1 MKIREE
7 FAYKHWR
14 SAAIEEVED
23 KYKSK
28 GYIVEREKEIGS
40 HNADL
45 IAKREN
51 ELIVFEFKS
60 APWDAKRSSQV
71 KQLRSYVVH
80 QLGGKFNLVW
90 AIPPK
95 EKHIEIKDF
104 DLKLHGALHNDI
116 PDELDSFSSHTH
128 IEGIYDIFISDI
140 VIRDGKTKVK
150 GSGIIEAE
158 LNYGAESYCANDD
171 SEEAFS
177 DSYPFEFEVILNGKH
192 EITDIV
198 DLKIDTSSFYE

>member
-1 MKIREE
+1 MKIRQE
-7 FAYKHWR
+7 FANKHWR

-23 KYKSK
+23 RYKNE

-40 HNADL
+40 YKADL
-45 IAKREN
+45 VAKREN
-51 ELIVFEFKS
+51 ELIAFEFKS
-60 APWDAKRSSQV
+60 APWDKKKSSRV
-71 KQLRSYVVH
+71 KQLRRYVVH

-90 AIPPK
+90 ASPPK

-104 DLKLHGALHNDI
+104 ELKLHSALHNDF
-116 PDELDSFSSHTH
+116 PDELDSLSSHTH
-128 IEGIYDIFISDI
+128 IEDIYDIFISDI

-158 LNYGAESYCANDD
+158 LNCGADD
-171 SEEAFS
+171 SEETFT
-177 DSYPFEFEVILNGKH
+177 DSYPFEFEVILNEKH